1 MIVGFHYTLR
11 DDTGDEIE
19 NNRDESP
26 RAFLFG
32 RGQVM
37 PGIES
42 AIRGKSAGDSVSV
55 TLPPERAYGLPK
67 PDSIQRLPTKYLV
80 NAPKR
85 LKPGMPVSFS
95 TNQGEKTAVLVK
107 VGKFNVDVDTNHPLA
122 GKAVTFDIDIRDVR
136 AATAE
141 ELAHGHAHGQGGH
154 RH

>member
-1 MIVGFHYTLR
+1 
-11 DDTGDEIE
+11 
-19 NNRDESP
+19 
-26 RAFLFG
+26 
-32 RGQVM
+32 
-37 PGIES
+37 
-42 AIRGKSAGDSVSV
+42 
-55 TLPPERAYGLPK
+55 LPPERAYGLPK

-154 RH
+154 HH